1 MERNFSLWFEVAK
14 VFAKIGYIP
23 LSLHVNAKYA
33 GVAQNRP
40 RFLLLAI
47 REDIF
52 NQISTRFTSVEH
64 LIFKNQLRYL
74 KPLKNK
80 EILKFLNMSIW
91 T

>member
-1 MERNFSLWFEVAK
+1 MERNFSLGLKSQK

-33 GVAQNRP
+33 SVAQNRP

-52 NQISTRFTSVEH
+52 
-64 LIFKNQLRYL
+64 
-74 KPLKNK
+74 
-80 EILKFLNMSIW
+80 
-91 T
+91 